1 MHCTRACYCRVM
13 TQIDRERH
21 KFLHAPDIIFLNS
34 ACCFQQ
40 GLILH
45 VLMATVLI
53 ATKDSCTIPN
63 HKILKMMK
71 NIYLLALI
79 GHCLVFSTQA
89 YAFHPCQQ
97 LTSRN
102 GVAFLK
108 NHSELH
114 QVSTSYSE
122 PTVEG
127 NDLSEPSNIQT
138 YVELL

>member
-1 MHCTRACYCRVM
+1 M

>member
-1 MHCTRACYCRVM
+1 M
-13 TQIDRERH
+13 
-21 KFLHAPDIIFLNS
+21 L
-34 ACCFQQ
+34 
-40 GLILH
+40 
-45 VLMATVLI
+45 
-53 ATKDSCTIPN
+53 
-63 HKILKMMK
+63 K

-79 GHCLVFSTQA
+79 GQCLVFSTQA

-108 NHSELH
+108 NQSELH

-122 PTVEG
+122 PTLEEH
-127 NDLSEPSNIQT
+127 DLSEPTDIQM